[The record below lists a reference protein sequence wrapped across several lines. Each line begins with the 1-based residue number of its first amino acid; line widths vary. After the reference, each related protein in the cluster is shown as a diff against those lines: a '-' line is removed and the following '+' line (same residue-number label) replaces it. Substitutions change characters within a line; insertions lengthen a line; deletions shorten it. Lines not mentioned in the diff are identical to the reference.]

1 MLRAFALA
9 LGQLTDPAVLR
20 VLGKSLL
27 ATLVIFV
34 VAGSG
39 LWWLAE
45 RGLALAGL
53 NEARLGEAG
62 LGETGLVEAGMV
74 RALLSLVAVV
84 VAGWLLWRVV
94 ALAVLQFFADEVV
107 HAVEARHYPA
117 QAARARQLG
126 WREELG
132 LGLRG
137 GARALGWNLAAL
149 PVALVLTVTGI
160 GPALVFLLVNA
171 VLLGRELQDMV
182 WLRHRADSTTA
193 PPLTG
198 LTRLLLGGSVTA
210 LLAVPLVNLLAPLLG
225 AAAATH
231 LVHRRKADHAG

>member
-53 NEARLGEAG
+53 SEQR
-62 LGETGLVEAGMV
+62 LGETGLVEAGLV
-74 RALLSLVAVV
+74 RVLLSLVAVV

-126 WREELG
+126 WRKELG

-149 PVALVLTVTGI
+149 PVALVL
-160 GPALVFLLVNA
+160 A
-171 VLLGRELQDMV
+171 VSGV
-182 WLRHRADSTTA
+182 KPTWRAA
-193 PPLTG
+193 
-198 LTRLLLGGSVTA
+198 
-210 LLAVPLVNLLAPLLG
+210 
-225 AAAATH
+225 
-231 LVHRRKADHAG
+231 